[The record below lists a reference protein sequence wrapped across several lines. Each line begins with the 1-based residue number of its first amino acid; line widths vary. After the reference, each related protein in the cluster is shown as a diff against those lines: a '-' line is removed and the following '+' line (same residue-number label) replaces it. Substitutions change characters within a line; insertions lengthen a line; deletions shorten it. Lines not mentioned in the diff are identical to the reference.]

1 MKSVSYFWVATVYIR
16 VPLLMLSMKLTTLVS
31 VVVAVAVVVGN
42 VGTVVVKADDNVE
55 AALVIA
61 FIVEYILLI

>member
-1 MKSVSYFWVATVYIR
+1 
-16 VPLLMLSMKLTTLVS
+16 MLSIKLTTLVS

-55 AALVIA
+55 ATLVIA
-61 FIVEYILLI
+61 FIVEYIDMVVKN